1 MSGVGKSTVVA
12 RLAQLGYRAIDTD
25 EGGLSVDVHSPAGR
39 ERLWREDRIQE
50 LLSDE
55 SSGTPIH
62 AWQNASKCRSRMPSA
77 RIVRHQPGWRSTSPK
92 CALATLSIT

>member
-25 EGGLSVDVHSPAGR
+25 EGGLSVDVHSAARR

-50 LLSDE
+50 VLSDDRDDVLFV
-55 SSGTPIH
+55 SGT
-62 AWQNASKCRSRMPSA
+62 ARNQVQFYWLRSHCVAQRA
-77 RIVRHQPGWRSTSPK
+77 RG
-92 CALATLSIT
+92 CA